1 MPDVRL
7 EDERYLSARWYA
19 MIFGPI
25 TMLAFIVLTVVVVAW
40 VSRAAGLGW
49 HPRGEGKSAL
59 DILKDRFARGEI
71 DRSEYEERKK
81 LLSSP

>member
-1 MPDVRL
+1 MCGWWWTDGT
-7 EDERYLSARWYA
+7 SAPWYA

-25 TMLAFIVLTVVVVAW
+25 IMLAFIALTVMVVAW
-40 VSRAAGLGW
+40 VLRAAGLGW
-49 HPRGEGKSAL
+49 RPRDEGKSAL
-59 DILKDRFARGEI
+59 DILKDRFARGEL

>member
-1 MPDVRL
+1 
-7 EDERYLSARWYA
+7 

-40 VSRAAGLGW
+40 VLRAAGLGW
-49 HPRGEGKSAL
+49 QPRGQDKSAL
-59 DILKDRFARGEI
+59 DVLKDRFARGEI

>member
-1 MPDVRL
+1 MCGWWWSNDGVTAP
-7 EDERYLSARWYA
+7 WYA

-25 TMLAFIVLTVVVVAW
+25 TMLAFIVLTVAVVAW
-40 VSRAAGLGW
+40 VLKAAGLGS
-49 HPRGEGKSAL
+49 HAPGQNRTPL

-71 DRSEYEERKK
+71 DRNEYEERTR